1 MTMPTLFV
9 SHGSPMTAIQETP
22 AHQFMKRL
30 AGLLPRPKAIVV
42 VSAHF
47 TTHQPAVVADPHPSM
62 IYDFGGFPEA
72 LSRIVYPAPG
82 DPDLARRV
90 ADLVTEAGL
99 PVRIVPER
107 GYDHGSWVPLS
118 LIYPDATIPVVQL
131 SIQPDRDT
139 THHYALGAALA
150 ALRHD
155 DILVL
160 ATGAMTH
167 NLMEVMRGGL
177 RDIARP
183 PEHWAVAFTDWIEA
197 KAKAGAVDD
206 LLRTMELA
214 PDGVRAHPDD
224 DHFLPFFVALGAAGP
239 NAKGTRIHASI
250 EYGSLAMDTYR
261 FD

>member
-30 AGLLPRPKAIVV
+30 AADLPRPKAIVV

-62 IYDFGGFPEA
+62 IYDFGGFPAA
-72 LSRIVYPAPG
+72 LRQIVYPAPG

-107 GYDHGSWVPLS
+107 GYDHGSWVPLT

-131 SIQPDRDT
+131 SIQPDRDP
-139 THHYALGAALA
+139 THHYALGKALA
-150 ALRHD
+150 TLRAD
-155 DILVL
+155 DILVM

-177 RDIARP
+177 RDIDRA

-197 KAKAGAVDD
+197 KATAGAVDD
-206 LLRTMELA
+206 LLKTMELA

-239 NAKGTRIHASI
+239 NARGTRIHASI